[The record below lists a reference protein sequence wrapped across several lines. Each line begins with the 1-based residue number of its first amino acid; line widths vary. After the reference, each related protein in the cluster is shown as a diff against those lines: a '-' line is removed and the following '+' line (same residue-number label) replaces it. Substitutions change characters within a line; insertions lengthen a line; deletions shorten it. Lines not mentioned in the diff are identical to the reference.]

1 MGCRA
6 SVVPFIASFLSGR
19 RHRVRYIDA
28 VSDYTDIT
36 CGVPQGTK
44 AGGVIFLAL
53 VNSLCMEIERRAKYV
68 DDLSLARIISILR
81 EINFAPLQNNLNLLS
96 KQCKDKNMEPNPI
109 KCEALYSNPTK
120 RPLVLPDLHLDGT
133 PLPVVHE
140 CKLLG
145 VHLNSGLD
153 WKTHTREIIKKANKS
168 IFILIRAKKFGVC
181 IETLMTLYEWYVRTP
196 LEYAAPVWHPVPGL
210 AEYQHSEIERIQR
223 RCLKIILGREY
234 GGWQEQGGRYQRA
247 LQRLQLPTLRERR
260 EALTLRLGQQI
271 LRSPDH
277 RDLLPPLN
285 AQRHGRNL
293 RDNNLL
299 QGVRCRTARYE
310 NTFVPY
316 VVKLLN
322 KNM

>member
-181 IETLMTLYEWYVRTP
+181 IETLMTLYELYVRTP
-196 LEYAAPVWHPVPGL
+196 LEYAAPVWHPGL

-247 LQRLQLPTLRERR
+247 LHRLQLPTLRERR

-285 AQRHGRNL
+285 AQRHGRIL
-293 RDNNLL
+293 RDNHLL

-316 VVKLLN
+316 AVKLLN
-322 KNM
+322 GNI